1 MKTALAFLLLSVSSQ
16 YSSGSSAN
24 TLRIE
29 LFDGKRKCVGQDLA
43 EGTLAVF
50 KIGAYSSSAE
60 GHSQALL
67 VTVKT
72 YHQYNSIYSIC
83 LAISPH
89 NDFMNVDF

>member
-1 MKTALAFLLLSVSSQ
+1 MKMRTALAFLLLSISSP

-29 LFDGKRKCVGQDLA
+29 LFDGKSKCVGQDLA
-43 EGTLAVF
+43 EGNIAIF
-50 KIGAYSSSAE
+50 KIGAYSSSTE

-72 YHQYNSIYSIC
+72 YH
-83 LAISPH
+83 
-89 NDFMNVDF
+89 